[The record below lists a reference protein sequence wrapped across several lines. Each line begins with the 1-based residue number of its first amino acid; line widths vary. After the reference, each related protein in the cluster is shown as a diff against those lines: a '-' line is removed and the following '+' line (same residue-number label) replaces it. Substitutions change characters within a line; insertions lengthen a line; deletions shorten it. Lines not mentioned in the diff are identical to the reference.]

1 MPTKFDKTPM
11 PDVLLLELRIR
22 LLVATTMLLPQTPN
36 PRLLQLAR
44 RPRHKLRRERRK
56 KR

>member
-22 LLVATTMLLPQTPN
+22 LLVATTMLLPQTLN